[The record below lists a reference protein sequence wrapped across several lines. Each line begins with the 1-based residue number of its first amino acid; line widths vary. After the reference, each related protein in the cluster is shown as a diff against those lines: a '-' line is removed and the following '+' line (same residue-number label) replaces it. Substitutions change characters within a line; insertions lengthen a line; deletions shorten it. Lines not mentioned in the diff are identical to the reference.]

1 MGLDVNKFMK
11 NKQEWITCDCF
22 IFKQGEK
29 GPEMAT
35 FVINAYDLQDVA
47 TVSRIADQQRG
58 YQRLIN
64 PRKLA
69 AVRRY
74 VEVPEA
80 VLPTAI
86 VLATGDK
93 SGFVEVSARRPIG
106 DTGRI
111 YSAKIRIKCSDE
123 YKPLLI
129 IDGQHRL
136 YGITSSKLAQYPVPV
151 TLLLEAGKLVQMAH
165 FEIINNKATRIQTAH
180 LNELRAMMFT
190 LTAEDESKLN
200 SLLGQLGVASLSSS
214 ALVSELNGPAM
225 VFEGILDFPSNK
237 AGFVSSNTL
246 RELVEKSRSGGL
258 MKYLP
263 DDDNEDLRAFNA
275 VWIGISKKFSA
286 RWKLETDLFQKYADG
301 GAKRAEVKSS
311 QRLLHSA
318 SLSVMGS
325 IADNELASSSF
336 RKKWIDEP
344 LVIAELVQRE
354 IFANVPDKFWDD
366 PELRIDNTSSGKKD
380 LAKLLEEQMI

>member
-1 MGLDVNKFMK
+1 
-11 NKQEWITCDCF
+11 
-22 IFKQGEK
+22 
-29 GPEMAT
+29 
-35 FVINAYDLQDVA
+35 
-47 TVSRIADQQRG
+47 
-58 YQRLIN
+58 
-64 PRKLA
+64 
-69 AVRRY
+69 
-74 VEVPEA
+74 
-80 VLPTAI
+80 
-86 VLATGDK
+86 
-93 SGFVEVSARRPIG
+93 
-106 DTGRI
+106 
-111 YSAKIRIKCSDE
+111 
-123 YKPLLI
+123 
-129 IDGQHRL
+129 
-136 YGITSSKLAQYPVPV
+136 
-151 TLLLEAGKLVQMAH
+151 
-165 FEIINNKATRIQTAH
+165 
-180 LNELRAMMFT
+180 
-190 LTAEDESKLN
+190 
-200 SLLGQLGVASLSSS
+200 
-214 ALVSELNGPAM
+214 M